1 MVLLRRPRRNVL
13 IGSGATADFSGRNK
27 KCVYLLNHE
36 DARRAMS
43 RRSSPCLAAAA
54 VAFANPFKSKIISSD
69 DSVLEITVPGD
80 HFMKITNFTQD
91 GGTDR
96 AVVEVVLPGDTE
108 NGGTTNVLT
117 ATRIDFSTGSNA
129 QNSPEIG
136 NRVTI
141 AGPAIVRIR
150 PVVGAKLFITY
161 KKERDEGS
169 GGGGGGGGGSPTPI
183 PIFSPTPTTATPT
196 ALRSSLSHHASLSLS
211 AGAGL
216 PSTRQSPSIL
226 PASI

>member
-1 MVLLRRPRRNVL
+1 MKMLAVRGLVALSL
-13 IGSGATADFSGRNK
+13 
-27 KCVYLLNHE
+27 
-36 DARRAMS
+36 
-43 RRSSPCLAAAA
+43 LAAAA

-91 GGTDR
+91 GGLVTDR
-96 AVVEVVLPGDTE
+96 AVVEVTLPGDTE

-129 QNSPEIG
+129 VSFPEIG
-136 NRVTI
+136 NRVWI

-150 PVVGAKLFITY
+150 PVVGAKLFISY

-169 GGGGGGGGGSPTPI
+169 GGGGGGTPAPI
-183 PIFSPTPTTATPT
+183 PIFSPTPGVTP
-196 ALRSSLSHHASLSLS
+196 
-211 AGAGL
+211 
-216 PSTRQSPSIL
+216 SPTFNPFIS
-226 PASI
+226 PTPVGP

>member
-1 MVLLRRPRRNVL
+1 MRMLALRCLVAVSLLV
-13 IGSGATADFSGRNK
+13 
-27 KCVYLLNHE
+27 
-36 DARRAMS
+36 
-43 RRSSPCLAAAA
+43 AAA

-69 DSVLEITVPGD
+69 DPVLEITVPGD

-108 NGGTTNVLT
+108 NGGSTNVLT
-117 ATRIDFSTGSNA
+117 ATRIDFSTGANA
-129 QNSPEIG
+129 QNAPEIG

-141 AGPAIVRIR
+141 AGPAIVKIK

-169 GGGGGGGGGSPTPI
+169 GGGGGGGGGGSPTPF
-183 PIFSPTPTTATPT
+183 PIFSPTPSPTCVPDPFGTPC
-196 ALRSSLSHHASLSLS
+196 
-211 AGAGL
+211 
-216 PSTRQSPSIL
+216 PP
-226 PASI
+226 